1 MSCGYLSWV
10 EADTRRGGYRGAL
23 SLAVKHEYKK
33 PGEGATEPWVFLYLQ
48 GLRLLGALWLWRVWY
63 A

>member
-1 MSCGYLSWV
+1 M
-10 EADTRRGGYRGAL
+10 EACRGLKRLRGAEVIGRTL

>member
-1 MSCGYLSWV
+1 V
-10 EADTRRGGYRGAL
+10 EACRGLKRLRGAEVIMGTPI
-23 SLAVKHEYKK
+23 LAVKREYKK